1 MQNEFDPSHPLVG
14 RVALVTG
21 GVKGIGAATATLLAK
36 RGARV
41 VVLDRDVAPSD
52 NATLRHHQAD
62 VSDYAAVTKVVQAVA
77 AEFGRLD
84 ILVNNAGWDR
94 VQPFQENEPALW
106 TTLVQINL
114 LGVFNVTH
122 AALPLLARKGGRLV
136 NVASDAGRVGSS
148 GEAVYSACKGGVIAF
163 TKAIARENARHGV
176 LANCVCPG
184 PTATPLLQ
192 EMRTDEKANRIME
205 AMVRATPLQKLAM
218 PEDVA
223 AAVAFFAEEPGHIT
237 GQVLS
242 VSGGLTM
249 VG

>member
-1 MQNEFDPSHPLVG
+1 MENEFDPSQPLVG

-21 GVKGIGAATATLLAK
+21 GARGIGAATAILLAK

-41 VVLDRDVAPSD
+41 VVLDRDVSPSD
-52 NATLRHHQAD
+52 NAALRHHQAN

-106 TTLVQINL
+106 MTLVEINL